1 MPKAITRLWEPAERL
16 NTRKDILAHLEA
28 ALEDGDGK
36 RIAAALEDIARA
48 KGMTSTANLPAATP
62 SRRRFTVAE
71 YYAMADIGILKEND
85 RIELLDGDLIVMPPI
100 GDWHAASVNRFTNS
114 LPLLFQGRAI
124 VCIQNPVRLN
134 DSSEPQ
140 PDIML
145 LRWRDDFYSGGHPEP
160 ADVLLLIE
168 VSDTSVD
175 YDRSA
180 KLSEY
185 ARAGI
190 PEVWIVTRQDS
201 RIEAY
206 IEPIEGEYANVRYAT
221 PGESIAPQ
229 AFPEVVLKVD
239 SLIGE

>member
-1 MPKAITRLWEPAERL
+1 MAKTVTRTWDPAKHL
-16 NTRKDILAHLEA
+16 KTQGDIAAHLQA
-28 ALEDGDGK
+28 ALEDGDSEL
-36 RIAAALEDIARA
+36 IAAAIEDIARA
-48 KGMTSTANLPAATP
+48 KGMATTAVGSAPAPT
-62 SRRRFTVAE
+62 RRRFTVAE
-71 YYAMADIGILKEND
+71 YYTMADVGILDEND

-100 GDWHAASVNRFTNS
+100 GDWHAASVDRFTNL
-114 LPLLFQGRAI
+114 LPPRLQGRAI
-124 VCIQNPVRLN
+124 VRVQNPTRLN
-134 DSSEPQ
+134 DNSEPQ

-145 LRWRDDFYSGGHPEP
+145 LRWRDDFYQGGHPGP

-190 PEVWIVTRQDS
+190 PEVWIATRQDS

-206 IEPIEGEYANVRYAT
+206 TEPTEGEYSTVRYAF

-229 AFPEVVLKVD
+229 AFPEVVLEVD
-239 SLIGE
+239 RLIID

>member
-1 MPKAITRLWEPAERL
+1 MAMTITR
-16 NTRKDILAHLEA
+16 TRDPLGDLKTQEDIVACLKA
-28 ALEDGDGK
+28 ALEDGDSK
-36 RIAAALEDIARA
+36 FIAAALEDIARA
-48 KGMTSTANLPAATP
+48 MGIAFTANRPDSATP
-62 SRRRFTVAE
+62 RRRFTVAE
-71 YYAMADIGILKEND
+71 YYAMAEVGILHEND

-114 LPLLFQGRAI
+114 LPFLLQERAI
-124 VCIQNPVRLN
+124 VCIQNPIRLN
-134 DSSEPQ
+134 DNSEPQ

-145 LRWRDDFYSGGHPEP
+145 LRWRDDFYSGGHPGP

-168 VSDTSVD
+168 VADTSVD

-180 KLSEY
+180 KLSAY

-190 PEVWIVTRQDS
+190 PEVWIATRQER

-206 IEPIEGEYANVRYAT
+206 TEPAEGEYTTARYAT

-229 AFPEVVLKVD
+229 AFPDVVLEVD
-239 SLIGE
+239 NLIAA